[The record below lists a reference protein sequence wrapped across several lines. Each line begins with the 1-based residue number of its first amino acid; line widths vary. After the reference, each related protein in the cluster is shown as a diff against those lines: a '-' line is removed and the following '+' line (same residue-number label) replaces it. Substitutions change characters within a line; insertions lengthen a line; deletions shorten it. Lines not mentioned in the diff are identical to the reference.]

1 MVSLLV
7 PGRVAADAGASPY
20 QNSCSVCHGDAAI
33 AGGLNP
39 DLRHSASLGNEK
51 LWQQIVHDGI
61 LSANGMVAWKGEYTP
76 AQIENIRQ
84 YVIRRANEDKALEAK
99 SKKVAM
105 R

>member
-1 MVSLLV
+1 
-7 PGRVAADAGASPY
+7 
-20 QNSCSVCHGDAAI
+20 
-33 AGGLNP
+33 
-39 DLRHSASLGNEK
+39 
-51 LWQQIVHDGI
+51 
-61 LSANGMVAWKGEYTP
+61 MVAWKGEYTP